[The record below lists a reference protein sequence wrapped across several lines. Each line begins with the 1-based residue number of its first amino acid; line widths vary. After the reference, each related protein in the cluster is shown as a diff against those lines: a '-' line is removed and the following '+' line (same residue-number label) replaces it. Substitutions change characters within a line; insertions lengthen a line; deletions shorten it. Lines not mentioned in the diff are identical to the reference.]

1 MMLISALLPL
11 TDLQR
16 LLAPVVSDLGN
27 APLLAPFNEATD
39 SKTMQIYAVLDG
51 VQIYAFARLL

>member
-16 LLAPVVSDLGN
+16 FLAPVVSDLGN
-27 APLLAPFNEATD
+27 APLLAPFNVAAD
-39 SKTMQIYAVLDG
+39 SKAMRICAVFDG

>member
-1 MMLISALLPL
+1 MMFISALLPL

-27 APLLAPFNEATD
+27 APLLAPFHDAVD
-39 SKTMQIYAVLDG
+39 GKTMRTDAVFNG
-51 VQIYAFARLL
+51 VQINAFARLL

>member
-27 APLLAPFNEATD
+27 APLLVPFNEATD
-39 SKTMQIYAVLDG
+39 RKAMRIGVVFDG
-51 VQIYAFARLL
+51 VQIYVFARLF

>member
-27 APLLAPFNEATD
+27 APLLAPFNVAAD
-39 SKTMQIYAVLDG
+39 SKAMRICAVFDG
-51 VQIYAFARLL
+51 VQIYLFARLL